1 MPSLHS
7 AGFQKGR
14 GRRIWPACTREKGG
28 GECLGGFRMHPAY
41 LVFLQKLNTCESLA
55 VKWHPIKNVCSK
67 ISAQS
72 MFLSFLHFFFHKQNQ
87 FIWSKVLKSPNVA
100 SPNEENNV

>member
-7 AGFQKGR
+7 RFSKGKGKENLASMHKGE
-14 GRRIWPACTREKGG
+14 GR

-72 MFLSFLHFFFHKQNQ
+72 MFLSFLHFFFFHKQNQ